1 MKRSTLLALAI
12 VASLSPTLAR
22 SQVAGTTL
30 VGVAEAELRQ
40 VTVGWSA
47 KREVLG
53 QPVFNDLSERV
64 GTVDDIVIAP
74 DKSVSY
80 AIVNA
85 GGFVG
90 VAKHDVAIPVGQLKL
105 VADKLV
111 LAGATKDALKAS
123 PAFEYS
129 VR

>member
-12 VASLSPTLAR
+12 VAGLSPTLAR

-30 VGVAEAELRQ
+30 VGVAEAELHQ
-40 VTVGWSA
+40 VAVGWSA

-80 AIVNA
+80 AIINA
-85 GGFVG
+85 GGFIG
-90 VAKHDVAIPVGQLKL
+90 VAKHDVAIPVGRLKL

>member
-40 VTVGWSA
+40 VAVGWSA

-53 QPVFNDLSERV
+53 QPVFNDLNERV

-80 AIVNA
+80 AIINA
-85 GGFVG
+85 GGFIG
-90 VAKHDVAIPVGQLKL
+90 VAKHDVAIPVRQFKL

-111 LAGATKDALKAS
+111 LAGATKDPLKAS

>member
-12 VASLSPTLAR
+12 VVGLSPTLAR

-80 AIVNA
+80 AIINA
-85 GGFVG
+85 GGFIG
-90 VAKHDVAIPVGQLKL
+90 VAKHDVAIPVGRLKL